1 MWNQVTLDSMKHS
14 PRFILHY
21 QIKLSHILR
30 LIGLTFYSEV
40 VLNFKSYLAQLTLQ
54 DQIIP
59 NSDAKNLFQV
69 LKLLKEIQPEELNV
83 AEISESRKI

>member
-1 MWNQVTLDSMKHS
+1 MWNQITLDSMKHS

-21 QIKLSHILR
+21 QIKLSHIL
-30 LIGLTFYSEV
+30 FYSEV